1 MSHYPTSSP
10 DIHSSVSATF
20 ASDPLVGVVRTP
32 SHEEAEHRARL
43 FIAGGIRLVEITFTV
58 PGATDLVRKLLAE
71 RDAAGSADDTPYQVG
86 MGTATT
92 GDRARQAVE
101 AGSEFIISPNV
112 SREVAGVVREAG
124 RFLLLGAATPTEI
137 FNAHQAGADL
147 VKVYP
152 LPALGGPDYLR
163 VVRGPLGDI
172 PMLAAGGFGPEEIS
186 AYREAGAVAFGI
198 GPQLL
203 ADSDEETVRRVA
215 GAVALAR
222 PDSDTSADTSGD
234 SGAGRDDA

>member
-1 MSHYPTSSP
+1 MSPSRPPSPSPSSSHREVAR
-10 DIHSSVSATF
+10 DF
-20 ASDPLVGVVRTP
+20 AESPLVGVVRTD
-32 SHEEAEHRARL
+32 SADEAERQARL
-43 FIAGGIRLVEITFTV
+43 FLAGGIRLVEITFTV
-58 PGATDLVRKLLAE
+58 PGATELVRRLLAE
-71 RDAAGSADDTPYQVG
+71 RDEAGSQDRRPAFRVG

-92 GDRARQAVE
+92 GERAARAVE

-112 SREVAGVVREAG
+112 SREVAETVLAAD

-137 FNAHQAGADL
+137 VAAHQLGAHL

-172 PMLAAGGFGPEEIS
+172 PMLAAGGFGPEEIP
-186 AYREAGAVAFGI
+186 AYRDAGASAFGI

-203 ADSDEETVRRVA
+203 AGRDEDTVRRVA

-222 PDSDTSADTSGD
+222 PEAAVGN
-234 SGAGRDDA
+234 AA

>member
-1 MSHYPTSSP
+1 MSPSPSSP
-10 DIHSSVSATF
+10 PSIANRAGEVARDF
-20 ASDPLVGVVRTP
+20 AESPLVGVVRTDRY
-32 SHEEAEHRARL
+32 EEAERHARL
-43 FIAGGIRLVEITFTV
+43 FLAGGIRLVEITFTV
-58 PGATDLVRKLLAE
+58 PRATELVRRLLDE
-71 RDAAGSADDTPYQVG
+71 RDGRGVGGEAGRAAYRVG

-92 GDRARQAVE
+92 GERAARAVE

-112 SREVAGVVREAG
+112 SRDVAETVLAAG
-124 RFLLLGAATPTEI
+124 RYLLLGASTPTEI
-137 FNAHQAGADL
+137 VAAHQLGAHL

-172 PMLAAGGFGPEEIS
+172 PMLAAGGFGPEEIP
-186 AYREAGAVAFGI
+186 AYREAGASAFGI

-203 ADSDEETVRRVA
+203 AGGDDDTVRRVA

-222 PDSDTSADTSGD
+222 PEARTEAKGG
-234 SGAGRDDA
+234 GAA

>member
-1 MSHYPTSSP
+1 MSHSPNPTP
-10 DIHSSVSATF
+10 DLHSAVAASFAT
-20 ASDPLVGVVRTP
+20 DPLVGVIRTP
-32 SHEEAEHRARL
+32 SREEAEHRARL

-58 PGATDLVRKLLAE
+58 PGATDLVRQLLAE
-71 RDAAGSADDTPYQVG
+71 REGGDGASYHVG

-101 AGSEFIISPNV
+101 AGSEFVISPNV
-112 SREVAGVVREAG
+112 SSEVAGVVREAG

-163 VVRGPLGDI
+163 VVRGPLGDV
-172 PMLAAGGFGPEEIS
+172 PMLAAGGFGPEEIA

-222 PDSDTSADTSGD
+222 PDAAGSATAGHATEG
-234 SGAGRDDA
+234 GA